1 MPASRLMSLEGAA
14 YLANKKGG
22 DSVDEPPPFVMLCY
36 RDQAGK
42 TTWQFTQVITMAKI
56 ALMMPPRYGLRVLE

>member
-1 MPASRLMSLEGAA
+1 MPASRLMSLEGVA

-22 DSVDEPPPFVMLCY
+22 DSVDEPPPFVMPCY
-36 RDQAGK
+36 LAIRPGND
-42 TTWQFTQVITMAKI
+42 WQFTQVITMAKI